1 MSVLTSGPGPAAP
14 AMERYGG
21 LVMGVLNVTPDS
33 FSDGGCFLDPVVA
46 IAHGRR
52 MIAEGAVILD
62 VGGES
67 TRPGAEPVGVDEEL
81 ARVVPVLEGLAD
93 LPEVMDGSVRI
104 SIDTRHAEVACRA
117 VAAGA
122 DIINDVSSTL
132 DGAAAELGV
141 GWVAMHMQG
150 DPRTMQ
156 EQPSYDDVV
165 AEVID
170 LLVRRA
176 ERAVA
181 QGVTEVWIDPGIGFG
196 KTTAHNLEIMGRL
209 GELVATGWPV
219 VLGVSRKRFLGD
231 LTARSDLG
239 TAAGPVDGRLD
250 PSAPDDRREAS
261 VALATWAFHLG
272 VSVVRAHDV
281 RSTFQAA
288 RVVGLPGSR
297 AR

>member
-1 MSVLTSGPGPAAP
+1 V
-14 AMERYGG
+14 
-21 LVMGVLNVTPDS
+21 
-33 FSDGGCFLDPVVA
+33 
-46 IAHGRR
+46 AHGRT
-52 MIAEGAVILD
+52 MIAEGAAILD

-67 TRPGAEPVGVDEEL
+67 TRPGAQPVGIDEEL
-81 ARVVPVLEGLAD
+81 ARVVPVLEGLTD

-104 SIDTRHAEVACRA
+104 SIDPRHAEVACGA

-132 DGAAAELGV
+132 DGVAAELGV

-165 AEVID
+165 ADVID

-239 TAAGPVDGRLD
+239 SAAGPVDGHLD

-261 VALATWAFHLG
+261 VAIATWAFHLG

-288 RVVGLPGSR
+288 RVVGPPGSR

>member
-1 MSVLTSGPGPAAP
+1 MSVLTSGPGPVAP
-14 AMERYGG
+14 AVERCGG

-33 FSDGGCFLDPVVA
+33 FSDGGCFEDPVVA
-46 IAHGRR
+46 VAHGRT
-52 MIAEGAVILD
+52 MIDEGAAILD

-67 TRPGAEPVGVDEEL
+67 TRPGAQPVGIDEEV

-132 DGAAAELGV
+132 DGVAAELGV

-239 TAAGPVDGRLD
+239 TAAGPVDGHLD

>member
-1 MSVLTSGPGPAAP
+1 
-14 AMERYGG
+14 
-21 LVMGVLNVTPDS
+21 
-33 FSDGGCFLDPVVA
+33 
-46 IAHGRR
+46 
-52 MIAEGAVILD
+52 MIAEGAAILD

-67 TRPGAEPVGVDEEL
+67 TRPGAEPVGVDEEV

-93 LPEVMDGSVRI
+93 LPEVQDGSVRI
-104 SIDTRHAEVACRA
+104 SIDTRHAEVARRA

-132 DGAAAELGV
+132 DGVAAELGV

-165 AEVID
+165 SEVRD
-170 LLVRRA
+170 FLVQRA
-176 ERAVA
+176 ARAV
-181 QGVTEVWIDPGIGFG
+181 QLGVTEVWIDPGIGFG

-209 GELVATGWPV
+209 DELVDTGWPV

-239 TAAGPVDGRLD
+239 TAATPVEGHLD
-250 PSAPDDRREAS
+250 PTPPDDRREAS

-288 RVVGLPGSR
+288 RVVGSPGSR

>member
-1 MSVLTSGPGPAAP
+1 
-14 AMERYGG
+14 
-21 LVMGVLNVTPDS
+21 
-33 FSDGGCFLDPVVA
+33 
-46 IAHGRR
+46 
-52 MIAEGAVILD
+52 
-62 VGGES
+62 
-67 TRPGAEPVGVDEEL
+67 
-81 ARVVPVLEGLAD
+81 
-93 LPEVMDGSVRI
+93 MDGSVRI

-165 AEVID
+165 AEVVD